1 MLSPRASERWGT
13 PGLCFVPRGPRRG
26 VAEGDRE
33 TAETGQLLQAVRAGA
48 VFPSL
53 GSVAR

>member
-33 TAETGQLLQAVRAGA
+33 TGQLLQAVRAGT